1 MTRTSSPAEAAADW
15 LAEAVETGN
24 PLAPLPAEAVPAT
37 VPEGQ
42 RIAALVLERL
52 GLVPCGLRLAPG
64 PEGGPEGGMVPG
76 PVLEGRLLPD
86 GAGIALAALRHPGVA
101 PAILGVLAEAL
112 PAEGDDGALPRF
124 AALHP
129 TLDITAWRLRDPP
142 REAALAAADLA
153 GLGLLVVGRR
163 AKGAEPAPCRL
174 GLGPAGSPRRR
185 ERRSPEVDLPA
196 ALRAAA
202 QAAREA
208 GGLPAGAVLV
218 AVLGPPMVP
227 QAEMEVSAS
236 LAGFGRVRARFG

>member
-1 MTRTSSPAEAAADW
+1 MRTSSLAEAAADW

-37 VPEGQ
+37 VAEGQ

-64 PEGGPEGGMVPG
+64 PDGRMVPG
-76 PVLEGRLLPD
+76 PVLEERLLPD
-86 GAGIALAALRHPGVA
+86 DAGIALAALRHPGLA

-112 PAEGDDGALPRF
+112 PPAEGSEAPSLPRF

-129 TLDITAWRLRDPP
+129 ALDIASWRLRDPP

-163 AKGAEPAPCRL
+163 ARRVEPAPCRI
-174 GLGPAGSPRRR
+174 GFGPARAPRR
-185 ERRSPEVDLPA
+185 ERRSLKADIPA
-196 ALRAAA
+196 ALRTAA

-218 AVLGPPMVP
+218 AVLGPPVP
-227 QAEMEVSAS
+227 PGAGLEVSAAFTA
-236 LAGFGRVRARFG
+236 LGRVRARFG

>member
-1 MTRTSSPAEAAADW
+1 MTRTSSLAEAAAGW

-42 RIAALVLERL
+42 AVAALVLERL
-52 GLVPCGLRLAPG
+52 GLVPCGLRLAPS
-64 PEGGPEGGMVPG
+64 PEGGMVPG

-86 GAGIALAALRHPGVA
+86 GASVALAALRHAGVA
-101 PAILGVLAEAL
+101 PAVLGVLAEAL
-112 PAEGDDGALPRF
+112 PAEGGDALPRF

-129 TLDITAWRLRDPP
+129 ALDIASWRLREPP

-163 AKGAEPAPCRL
+163 ARGAEPTSCRL
-174 GLGPAGSPRRR
+174 GFGAAGAPPRRG
-185 ERRSPEVDLPA
+185 RRSLEADLPA

-218 AVLGPPMVP
+218 AVLGPPLVP

-236 LAGFGRVRARFG
+236 LGSFGRVRARFG